1 MENAGQRQP
10 EKRPDKK
17 RQWNNIQQLVSRLQ
31 SLLWTQRLIS
41 ATAGA
46 VLAIAALGGVWTV
59 LVLVAALAT
68 LPVWLK
74 VSLLTL
80 SLVTVAFVAWRFSIT
95 SLFQGEVDLV
105 ASRLEKRF
113 SQLKGRLIAAVQFQR
128 DPSALPAGTSPEL
141 VDLTA
146 RQTLELARS
155 IELNKSLDYS
165 AVHRFW
171 KPALALATLVTLSAV
186 FAPEH
191 NSHALSVY
199 AKPLVEV
206 APPLGYTLSAS
217 TGSSTAIRFRDLTLT
232 GHIQGADFPKQG
244 AVHFRYE
251 GGSWQKE
258 EFDLN
263 RLPKSH
269 SDSGDSLAFS
279 ARLREVRRSLE
290 FYVSSGRRQTVPV
303 KIEVVDLP
311 RIEDIAISIV
321 APSYTGLEPVLLN
334 DNTGSF
340 AAVVGSHAKL
350 QMNTNVP
357 LAEAQI
363 VFEATEQGAETLEL
377 EPVGNTLSADITVKE
392 NRVYTLE
399 LTDSQGEK
407 NPDPIEYYIT
417 AIEDRNP
424 DVSVIKP
431 GADVDIDESM
441 LLPLK
446 VRISDDFGFS
456 SLALKYTV
464 VSSGRQGEEN
474 VIIINFS
481 DNIKTDGE
489 IEFSW
494 DLDKVDIEPGD
505 YLSYYF
511 EVFDND
517 AISGPKQG
525 LSKVY
530 RARLPSIEE
539 LIADMEN
546 ESEERISSTEEII
559 RQERKLRDQ
568 MQEAQR
574 KLQQSQDNE
583 KLDWQKQKSLE
594 DLADKNEELMSQ
606 MEQLADQMKQ
616 QLQDKENSSLYSQE
630 LLEKLKRVQELYN
643 EVATDEMKE
652 SQKRLQEALENMDKD
667 ELEDAMNDYQL
678 SQEEMLSR
686 LERTLELL
694 KKLQIE
700 QKINAMTEAA
710 KQLLERQMENNDKTD
725 KADSDKLADLAPEE
739 DKIKKGLEDLK
750 EQAEELDKMLQDSKL
765 DDVPEAKKFSEAVK
779 ESDADKDMEEM
790 SESLSKS
797 DREQSSESGE
807 KAETKLKGML
817 DEMREQQQAMNGNEA
832 SKMNAALRRA
842 IEDATYLSTKQEDI
856 LDETDELN
864 PRSTALRD
872 LASGQI
878 TLQEAVAGF
887 GDRLVKLSAKNPFL
901 SSEIRTL
908 VTDALYNIDESVTH
922 LGETQGPS
930 ASTSQR
936 NAMTNL
942 NDVALKLLQSMDE
955 QNQCNKGGSCDKAG
969 QKMQSLGERQS
980 KLNRDTQ
987 KNLGPNP
994 KDGPNSD
1001 RLRELAGE
1009 QESIRK
1015 SLKELEKEFGNRQE
1029 LLGDLDGIS
1038 KEMQKVIEELSSGN
1052 AGGKTAERQLRI
1064 YSRMLES
1071 VKALNQRD
1079 FTPERRAQSGQD
1091 FFRPSPS
1098 LLDNGADSRPFEDR
1112 LQEFLKE
1119 GYPPEYETQ
1128 IRNYFKALNNLNDSK
1143 GK

>member
-1 MENAGQRQP
+1 MDNT
-10 EKRPDKK
+10 KK
-17 RQWNNIQQLVSRLQ
+17 TQQWNNIQQLVGRLQ

-41 ATAGA
+41 ASAGA
-46 VLAIAALGGVWTV
+46 VLALAALGGVWTV

-68 LPVWLK
+68 LPVWFK

-80 SLVTVAFVAWRFSIT
+80 SLLAVAFVVWRFSIT
-95 SLFQGEVDLV
+95 SLFQGDVDLV

-113 SQLKGRLIAAVQFQR
+113 SQLKGRLIAAVQFQQ
-128 DPSALPAGTSPEL
+128 DPESLPAGTSPEL

-146 RQTLELARS
+146 RQTLEISKS
-155 IELNKSLDYS
+155 IELKKSLNYS
-165 AVHRFW
+165 AVRRFW
-171 KPALALATLVTLSAV
+171 KPAVSLAAIVTLSLV
-186 FAPEH
+186 FAPEY
-191 NSHALSVY
+191 NSHALAVY
-199 AKPLVEV
+199 SKPLVEI

-217 TGSSTAIRFRDLTLT
+217 PQSATAIRFRDLTLT
-232 GHIQGADFPKQG
+232 GHVLGVDFPKKG

-251 GGSWQKE
+251 GGSWQEE
-258 EFDLN
+258 EFDL
-263 RLPKSH
+263 RKLPKTQTTA
-269 SDSGDSLAFS
+269 GDSLAFS

-290 FYVSSGRRQTVPV
+290 FYVTSGRRQTEPV

-311 RIEDIAISIV
+311 RIENIAISIV

-350 QMNTNVP
+350 QMETNVP

-363 VFEATEQGAETLEL
+363 VFEATESGAEELEL
-377 EPVGNTLSADITVKE
+377 EPVGTSLSADITVKE
-392 NRVYTLE
+392 NRIYTLE

-424 DVSVIKP
+424 EVTVIKP
-431 GADVDIDESM
+431 GADIDIDESM

-446 VRISDDFGFS
+446 ARISDDFGFS

-464 VSSGRQGEEN
+464 VSSGQQGDEN

-489 IEFSW
+489 IEFTW
-494 DLDKVDIEPGD
+494 DLEKVDIEPGD

-517 AISGPKQG
+517 EINGPKQG

-539 LIADMEN
+539 LIADMET
-546 ESEERISSTEEII
+546 ESEDRISETEEII
-559 RQERKLRDQ
+559 RQERKLREQ

-574 KLQQSQDNE
+574 KLQQSQDGK
-583 KLDWQKQKSLE
+583 KLDWQRQKALE

-616 QLQDKENSSLYSQE
+616 QLQEKENSSLYSQE

-643 EVATDEMKE
+643 EVATDEMKD
-652 SQKRLQEALENMDKD
+652 SQKKLQEALEKMDKD
-667 ELEDAMNDYQL
+667 ELADAMEDYQL
-678 SQEEMLSR
+678 SQEEMLDR
-686 LERTLELL
+686 LERTLDLL
-694 KKLQIE
+694 KKLQVE

-710 KQLLERQMENNDKTD
+710 KQLLDRQMENNDKTE
-725 KADSDKLADLAPEE
+725 KSEEDKLAGLAKEE
-739 DKIKKGLEDLK
+739 DKIKKGMDDLK
-750 EQAEELDKMLQDSKL
+750 KQAEELDKMLEESDM

-779 ESDADKDMEEM
+779 KSDADGDMQEM
-790 SESLSKS
+790 SKALTKS
-797 DREQSSESGE
+797 EKKQSSESGE

-817 DEMREQQQAMNGNEA
+817 DEMREQQQAMSGGESA
-832 SKMNAALRRA
+832 KMNAALRRA
-842 IEDATYLSTKQEDI
+842 VEDATYLSTKQEDI
-856 LDETDELN
+856 LEETDGLN

-887 GDRLVKLSAKNPFL
+887 GDRLVKLSSKNPFL

-908 VTDALYNIDESVTH
+908 VTDTLYNIDESVTH

-930 ASTSQR
+930 ASNSQR

-942 NDVALKLLQSMDE
+942 NDVALKLLQSMDK

-994 KDGPNSD
+994 KDGPGAD

-1038 KEMQKVIEELSSGN
+1038 KEMQKVIEELSDGN

-1071 VKALNQRD
+1071 MKALNQRD

-1143 GK
+1143 SK